1 MDGIAP
7 RGVSISFFFLPFFF
21 SQLQQRLALV
31 RAAGFQAQFKIAF
44 KP

>member
-1 MDGIAP
+1 MAEPP
-7 RGVSISFFFLPFFF
+7 RGVSISVFLTFLLVNF
-21 SQLQQRLALV
+21 SNVLALV